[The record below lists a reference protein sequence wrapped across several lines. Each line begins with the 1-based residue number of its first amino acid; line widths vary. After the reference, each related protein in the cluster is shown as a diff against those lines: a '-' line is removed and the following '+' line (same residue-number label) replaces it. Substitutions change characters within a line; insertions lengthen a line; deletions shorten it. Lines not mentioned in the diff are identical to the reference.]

1 MHEIFF
7 CGGSL
12 GRSVKLQ
19 QRFDT
24 KKSPLT
30 SFLSMP
36 WFLMKTKPT
45 VVKAEC
51 SSCTASHPSSPS
63 ERDNTSAM
71 STTGIDMLSVSYPLK
86 LFCFAIFSFEDR
98 LPWFSHSPGRRPAFK
113 LSRAQLSRAQ
123 QLSRARAFTAN
134 IKIGGV
140 LCVHVLLVLSP
151 CPGRRAR
158 GGHETNQCLQPKYIA

>member
-1 MHEIFF
+1 
-7 CGGSL
+7 
-12 GRSVKLQ
+12 
-19 QRFDT
+19 
-24 KKSPLT
+24 
-30 SFLSMP
+30 MP

-140 LCVHVLLVLSP
+140 LCVHVRRYWS
-151 CPGRRAR
+151 CPHAQGGAR
-158 GGHETNQCLQPKYIA
+158 GVGTRLISAYSQSI